1 MRKIRIFGFLALLTT
16 SALSFQ
22 SIQAQ
27 VKVISLEQSLPSGSV
42 NPDLSETTI
51 ELNPGKRVVY
61 NVVKPSLLYYPA
73 KNNTSGTSVIIAP
86 GGALQLLSIDNEG
99 INVAAY
105 LNENGVDAFVLK
117 YSLVPTIK
125 DVNAELQENFFTTD
139 AKRDS
144 MISTIIPY
152 AMKDGLAAISYVRKN
167 AAEYGLNPN
176 RIGFMGFSAGGTV
189 ALSVAFNG
197 NNENRADFLAAI
209 YPWIGEL
216 GGNIPKEKTPAFL
229 VVANDDHLKLVPQS
243 MKIFSKWQEAGQPV
257 EFHIYGKGGHG
268 FGADRNY
275 APTDG
280 WLSAFVNW
288 LGGEGLLWPENP
300 QGYMARM
307 TYRDMLRMQTAQ
319 EESKKTD
326 WPNLGRYLR
335 ENQALAGTN
344 RDQAVVFFGNSITEN
359 WVRYDNSFF
368 EKNRFIGRGIGGQTT
383 SQMLVRFRQDVVN
396 LHPAAVVILAGTN
409 DIAENTGPISVE
421 NIAGNIISMAEIAK
435 ANGIEPIICAVMPVY
450 QYSWNKTVEPVAKI
464 LSLNRMLKEYAEEN
478 NISFVD
484 FYTPFVDERG
494 GLPEKYSSDGVHP
507 NIECYKIMEEL
518 VGKELIKKKIR
529 EQID

>member
-1 MRKIRIFGFLALLTT
+1 
-16 SALSFQ
+16 
-22 SIQAQ
+22 
-27 VKVISLEQSLPSGSV
+27 
-42 NPDLSETTI
+42 
-51 ELNPGKRVVY
+51 
-61 NVVKPSLLYYPA
+61 
-73 KNNTSGTSVIIAP
+73 
-86 GGALQLLSIDNEG
+86 
-99 INVAAY
+99 
-105 LNENGVDAFVLK
+105 
-117 YSLVPTIK
+117 
-125 DVNAELQENFFTTD
+125 
-139 AKRDS
+139 
-144 MISTIIPY
+144 
-152 AMKDGLAAISYVRKN
+152 
-167 AAEYGLNPN
+167 
-176 RIGFMGFSAGGTV
+176 
-189 ALSVAFNG
+189 
-197 NNENRADFLAAI
+197 
-209 YPWIGEL
+209 
-216 GGNIPKEKTPAFL
+216 
-229 VVANDDHLKLVPQS
+229 
-243 MKIFSKWQEAGQPV
+243 
-257 EFHIYGKGGHG
+257 
-268 FGADRNY
+268 
-275 APTDG
+275 
-280 WLSAFVNW
+280 
-288 LGGEGLLWPENP
+288 
-300 QGYMARM
+300 MARM

-435 ANGIEPIICAVMPVY
+435 ANGIQPIICAVMPVY